1 MLKVSLNRMS
11 ISRWARPLLLAGSAA
26 VVLSASA
33 VAAQSAP
40 AAASPAK
47 TAPAQAPAPS
57 GGGAGGGAGGG
68 GVWELFIQ
76 SFDVFTILL
85 VLGSVAAVAVILAA
99 VARVRAGVILPE
111 ATVGRIQDLARAGR
125 HDELRDAVN
134 RDDSFVS
141 RVLRAAMLRKGS
153 REAMREAGELAAA
166 EEAARWFRMIE
177 PLNVIGNLGPLIG
190 LAGTVWGMI
199 LAFNSLGETAG
210 QAGPTDLSLG
220 ISKALFHTLLGLCLA
235 IPCLLTFGLYRSV
248 VDRHCTRGV
257 AIASDVI
264 DRLSEPRPETESTKA

>member
-1 MLKVSLNRMS
+1 MLKVPTILRSV
-11 ISRWARPLLLAGSAA
+11 SRWARPLLLAGSAA
-26 VVLSASA
+26 VVFSATAFAAQTTPASA
-33 VAAQSAP
+33 PPSPTVTAATTP
-40 AAASPAK
+40 AAAS
-47 TAPAQAPAPS
+47 APARA
-57 GGGAGGGAGGG
+57 G

-99 VARVRAGVILPE
+99 VVRVREGVILPE
-111 ATVGRIQDLARAGR
+111 ASVAKIQDLARTGR
-125 HDELRDAVN
+125 HDELRDAIN

-141 RVLRAAMLRKGS
+141 RVLQAAMLRKGS

-177 PLNVIGNLGPLIG
+177 PLNVIGNLGPLVG

-210 QAGPTDLSLG
+210 QAGPTDLS
-220 ISKALFHTLLGLCLA
+220 
-235 IPCLLTFGLYRSV
+235 
-248 VDRHCTRGV
+248 
-257 AIASDVI
+257 
-264 DRLSEPRPETESTKA
+264 